1 MRWSARPAVHD
12 ARVANLAHDKGKDMK
27 GTSLMDV
34 APLAL
39 AVGLGVHAGQAT
51 AQDVAAP
58 AIPPPPIPTQ
68 PYEITADARLDALQ
82 RQLNE
87 QTQRLQQMRELMQ
100 AQEQQI
106 FGLQNALNEEIL
118 ANARARGAPA
128 PVIVPSLNQAPTFRD
143 TPAGAPGYIVVG
155 PQPAPERAAP
165 AEGAAAVHDST
176 QVAQAG
182 APRGTPSTA
191 SAQAQSPAASGS
203 DAQTPQRVGQAPESD
218 SRPPEVAQIFDQPG
232 VLTPKDKLVLEP
244 AIQYGYSAND
254 RVALGGYT
262 IIPAILIGLID
273 VRQVK
278 TTTAVATLT
287 GRYGVSRRME
297 LEAKLPYVYIRSDT
311 VSREIFTGSAQDRVF
326 NARGSGMGDVEVT
339 GRYQL
344 NRGGA
349 DKPFYIAWLRYK
361 SRTGR
366 DLFDV
371 TTDCVTRCVANTT
384 GTGLPLDLPTG
395 SGFNALQPG
404 ITWLYP
410 SDPVVFFGSLS
421 YLHNFKRSNVSRRVL
436 GGQTEFL
443 GDIKAGDILG
453 FNLGMGLA
461 LNEKAAISIGYDQS
475 IVDKTEQD
483 GEEVAGAVRTTL
495 GTLLLGGTYRFSDRM
510 SLNVALGVGVTRDTP
525 DVTFTARLPINF

>member
-1 MRWSARPAVHD
+1 
-12 ARVANLAHDKGKDMK
+12 MK
-27 GTSLMDV
+27 GTSLIEV

-39 AVGLGVHAGQAT
+39 AVGLGVQAGQAR
-51 AQDVAAP
+51 AQVAVDPAP
-58 AIPPPPIPTQ
+58 PVPPVPLQ

-87 QTQRLQQMRELMQ
+87 QTQRLQQMREAML

-106 FGLQNALNEEIL
+106 FSLQNALNEEIL

-143 TPAGAPGYIVVG
+143 TPAPEPTYIVVG
-155 PQPAPERAAP
+155 PSPPPASAAVAP
-165 AEGAAAVHDST
+165 AGPPAQQADGT
-176 QVAQAG
+176 QA
-182 APRGTPSTA
+182 
-191 SAQAQSPAASGS
+191 
-203 DAQTPQRVGQAPESD
+203 PQRVGQAPESD

-232 VLTPKDKLVLEP
+232 VLTPKNKLVLEP
-244 AIQYGYSAND
+244 ALQYGYSAND
-254 RVALGGYT
+254 RVALVGYT

-297 LEAKLPYVYIRSDT
+297 VEAKVPYVYIHSDT

-326 NARGSGMGDVEVT
+326 NARGSGIGDVEVT

-344 NRGGA
+344 NRGGP

-361 SRTGR
+361 SRTGQ

-395 SGFNALQPG
+395 SGFNAVQPG
-404 ITWLYP
+404 LTWLYP
-410 SDPVVFFGSLS
+410 SDPVVFFGSFS

-443 GDIKAGDILG
+443 GDIKAGDIIG

-475 IVDKTEQD
+475 IVGKTKQD
-483 GEEVAGAVRTTL
+483 GREVAGAVRTTL

-525 DVTFTARLPINF
+525 DLTLTARVPINF

>member
-1 MRWSARPAVHD
+1 
-12 ARVANLAHDKGKDMK
+12 MK
-27 GTSLMDV
+27 GTSLIEV

-39 AVGLGVHAGQAT
+39 AVGLGVQAGQAR
-51 AQDVAAP
+51 AQVAVDPAP
-58 AIPPPPIPTQ
+58 PVPPVPLQ

-87 QTQRLQQMRELMQ
+87 QTQRLQQMREAML

-106 FGLQNALNEEIL
+106 FSLQNALNEEIL

-143 TPAGAPGYIVVG
+143 TPAPEPTYIVVG
-155 PQPAPERAAP
+155 PSPPPASAA
-165 AEGAAAVHDST
+165 
-176 QVAQAG
+176 VAQAG
-182 APRGTPSTA
+182 PPAQQADGT
-191 SAQAQSPAASGS
+191 QA
-203 DAQTPQRVGQAPESD
+203 PQRVGQAPESD

-232 VLTPKDKLVLEP
+232 VLTPKNKLVLEP
-244 AIQYGYSAND
+244 ALQYGYSAND
-254 RVALGGYT
+254 RVALVGYT

-297 LEAKLPYVYIRSDT
+297 VEAKVPYVYIHSDT

-344 NRGGA
+344 NRGGP

-361 SRTGR
+361 SRTGQ

-395 SGFNALQPG
+395 SGFNAVQPG
-404 ITWLYP
+404 LTWLYP
-410 SDPVVFFGSLS
+410 SDPVVFFGSFS

-443 GDIKAGDILG
+443 GDIKAGDIIG

-475 IVDKTEQD
+475 IVGKTKQD
-483 GEEVAGAVRTTL
+483 GREVAGAVRTTL

-525 DVTFTARLPINF
+525 DLTLTARVPINF

>member
-1 MRWSARPAVHD
+1 
-12 ARVANLAHDKGKDMK
+12 MK
-27 GTSLMDV
+27 GTSLIEV

-39 AVGLGVHAGQAT
+39 AVGLGVHAGQAK
-51 AQDVAAP
+51 AQEPLAP
-58 AIPPPPIPTQ
+58 VPPPPIPLQ

-87 QTQRLQQMRELMQ
+87 QAQRLQEMREVMH
-100 AQEQQI
+100 AQEQHI
-106 FGLQNALNEEIL
+106 FSLQNALNDEIL

-143 TPAGAPGYIVVG
+143 APAATYIVVG
-155 PQPAPERAAP
+155 PSPQAVSTTTPSPAAGDAY
-165 AEGAAAVHDST
+165 AAAQVPQSGST
-176 QVAQAG
+176 Q
-182 APRGTPSTA
+182 GTSPPPAT
-191 SAQAQSPAASGS
+191 AQAQQTQQGE
-203 DAQTPQRVGQAPESD
+203 AQAPQRVGQAPESD

-232 VLTPKDKLVLEP
+232 VLTPKGNLVLEP
-244 AIQYGYSAND
+244 SFQYGYSAND
-254 RVALGGYT
+254 RVALVGYT

-278 TTTAVATLT
+278 TTTAIATLT
-287 GRYGVSRRME
+287 GRYGLSRRME
-297 LEAKLPYVYIRSDT
+297 LEAKLPYVYIHSDT
-311 VSREIFTGSAQDRVF
+311 VSREIFTGSAQDNVF
-326 NARGSGMGDVEVT
+326 NARGSGMGDVEIT

-366 DLFDV
+366 DLFEV
-371 TTDCVTRCVANTT
+371 VTDCVTRCVANTT

-395 SGFNALQPG
+395 SGFNAIQPG
-404 ITWLYP
+404 ITWLFP

-421 YLHNFKRSNVSRRVL
+421 YLHNFKRSDVSRRVL

-475 IVDKTEQD
+475 IVDKTELNGD
-483 GEEVAGAVRTTL
+483 EVAGSVRTTL

-525 DVTFTARLPINF
+525 DLTFTARLPISF

>member
-1 MRWSARPAVHD
+1 
-12 ARVANLAHDKGKDMK
+12 MK
-27 GTSLMDV
+27 GTSLIEV

-39 AVGLGVHAGQAT
+39 AVGLGVQAGQAR
-51 AQDVAAP
+51 AQDVPLPATQAP
-58 AIPPPPIPTQ
+58 PVPTQ

-106 FGLQNALNEEIL
+106 FSLQNALNDEIL

-143 TPAGAPGYIVVG
+143 APAGSPTYIVVG
-155 PQPAPERAAP
+155 PAPAPGSTPETGGTSP
-165 AEGAAAVHDST
+165 AYDTGA
-176 QVAQAG
+176 QVAQAA
-182 APRGTPSTA
+182 APARGPQG
-191 SAQAQSPAASGS
+191 AQAQATSG
-203 DAQTPQRVGQAPESD
+203 DAQAPQRVGQAPESD

-232 VLTPKDKLVLEP
+232 VLTPKGKLVVEP

-254 RVALGGYT
+254 RVALVGYT

-297 LEAKLPYVYIRSDT
+297 VEAKLPYVYIHSDT

-326 NARGSGMGDVEVT
+326 NARGSGLGDVELT

-349 DKPFYIAWLRYK
+349 DKPFYIGWLRYK

-395 SGFNALQPG
+395 SGFNAVQPG

-421 YLHNFKRSNVSRRVL
+421 YLHNFKRSDVSRRVL

-461 LNEKAAISIGYDQS
+461 LNEKAAISIGYDTS
-475 IVDKTEQD
+475 IVDKTQQN
-483 GEEVAGAVRTTL
+483 GEDVAGAVRTTL

-510 SLNVALGVGVTRDTP
+510 SLNVALGVGITRDTP
-525 DVTFTARLPINF
+525 DMTFTARVPINF